1 MSPTAR
7 PHSPSRPVPTTDALV
22 SAHEQRVMR
31 VCRAVLRDHHDA
43 QDAAQE
49 TWMRVFRHIERFRG
63 DDLGAWLCT
72 IARNEAYRLAV
83 RRSKAPTPVEEL
95 PPVRDADADPL
106 SAAIAADIRQAL
118 MGAVMAL
125 EETYR
130 EVAIRDLAGESPA
143 EIAQVLEL
151 TPGATRVRTHRA
163 RKRIQAHLEDRIA
176 A

>member
-1 MSPTAR
+1 
-7 PHSPSRPVPTTDALV
+7 
-22 SAHEQRVMR
+22 
-31 VCRAVLRDHHDA
+31 
-43 QDAAQE
+43 
-49 TWMRVFRHIERFRG
+49 MRVFRHIGRFRG
-63 DDLGAWLCT
+63 EDLGAWLCT

-95 PPVRDADADPL
+95 PPVRDAAADPL

-130 EVAIRDLAGESPA
+130 EVAIRDLAGESPT
-143 EIAQVLEL
+143 EIAQVLEM

-163 RKRIQAHLEDRIA
+163 RKRIQARLEDRLA